1 MISPPPGDKTLVT
14 VYVEA
19 LQQPVVLGDDI
30 RQPYHP
36 TVRGPTVRCDAEG
49 CLLYPRKRT
58 CAVQLGMSAKG
69 QKRTH
74 AVQQRGSLFDHF
86 VGHCLRRLPRI
97 VDFRQHFSISTNY
110 LQVYW
115 TFIAA
120 STSRTKVH
128 ACL

>member
-1 MISPPPGDKTLVT
+1 MS
-14 VYVEA
+14 A
-19 LQQPVVLGDDI
+19 LGQKQTYAMQNDMS
-30 RQPYHP
+30 
-36 TVRGPTVRCDAEG
+36 A
-49 CLLYPRKRT
+49 YPQKRT
-58 CAVQLGMSAKG
+58 FAVQLEMSAMG

-86 VGHCLRRLPRI
+86 VGPYVRPLPRI
-97 VDFRQHFSISTNY
+97 VDLRQHFSISTNY

-120 STSRTKVH
+120 STSRTKAH